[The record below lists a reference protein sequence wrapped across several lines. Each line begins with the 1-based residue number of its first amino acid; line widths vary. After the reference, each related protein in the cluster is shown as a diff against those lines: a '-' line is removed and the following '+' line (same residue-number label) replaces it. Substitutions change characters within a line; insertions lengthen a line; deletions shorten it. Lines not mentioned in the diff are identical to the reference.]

1 MINMNW
7 IIVAI
12 VIIGLLIVNAINNY
26 SKTNVNIANRKAEI
40 DYYNSLSDQQKAA
53 YHQQKALEYQ
63 KKLEYINQK
72 NINRLYTMI
81 YDKLKEGKNDKRI
94 SEDKYIIQSASRAG
108 IEIEGADTIRN
119 IRVSKD
125 FITST
130 GIIIKYKNLLDAG
143 FDDKKIRHKL
153 MFRAKI
159 RYSEEEIRYI
169 RENIVNNKGTRLS
182 SWSGFNESIDDSQ
195 NRNT

>member
-108 IEIEGADTIRN
+108 IDIEGADTIRN